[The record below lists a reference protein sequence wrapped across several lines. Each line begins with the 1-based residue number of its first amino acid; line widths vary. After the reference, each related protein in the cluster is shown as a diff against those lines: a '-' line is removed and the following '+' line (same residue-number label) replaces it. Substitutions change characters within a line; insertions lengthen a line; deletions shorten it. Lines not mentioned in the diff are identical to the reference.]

1 MRMKRLK
8 TASLMTVLVLTLAG
22 AFLLAGCAGTGK
34 GAPEMTNCDAK
45 ITWEVVKEAKITQ
58 FDCAVGQEGG
68 QAALIFTVGLENTT
82 ATPLRYRLNIFLED
96 MDKAFGALVPRK
108 GKPPVIEPGK
118 SETVKL
124 PFLGTDKESKKI
136 LVVVKIISSE

>member
-8 TASLMTVLVLTLAG
+8 KASLMTVLVLGLAG
-22 AFLLAGCAGTGK
+22 MFLLAGCAGK
-34 GAPEMTNCDAK
+34 GTAEKTNCNAK

-58 FDCAVGQEGG
+58 FDCALGQEAG

-108 GKPPVIEPGK
+108 GKPPVVEPGK
-118 SETVKL
+118 VETVKL

-136 LVVVKIISSE
+136 LVVVKTISSE